1 VTGPGTPRMLS
12 LTDARLRLHV
22 SGGGTYRVAVRWS
35 PYWRASDGCLSEGA
49 DGTLRLRTRA
59 ARTVG
64 IVFTVNADRA
74 LEALTGSKPEC
85 TLRRGG

>member
-1 VTGPGTPRMLS
+1 MLS

-22 SGGGTYRVAVRWS
+22 SRGGAYRIAVRWS
-35 PYWRASDGCLSEGA
+35 PYWQASNGCLSKGS

-64 IVFTVNADRA
+64 IRFAVNADRA

-85 TLRRGG
+85 RLGRSTPRGA